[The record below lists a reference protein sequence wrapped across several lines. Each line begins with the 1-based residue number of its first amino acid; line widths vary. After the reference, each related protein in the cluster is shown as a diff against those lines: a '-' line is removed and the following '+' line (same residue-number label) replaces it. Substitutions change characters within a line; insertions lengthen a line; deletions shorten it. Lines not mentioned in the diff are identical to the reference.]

1 MATKK
6 AAGGYPRT
14 QTEMFGAP
22 PMPEV
27 VYPQRQPHMYGN
39 WMYDNNWVSGI
50 GTRSIGGD
58 FDDMYRASGNLEL
71 AGPPRPTI
79 EQRLAAESAE
89 RMARMD
95 ARFAESAAQRLAAEI
110 GPNDPGGYRSAYKNY
125 GDGLG
130 GPGKTGMVARDA
142 WFHPRTGRP
151 HGVLTRYPIEGSAGQ
166 YVHYPHDPN
175 RPLPGFMQPV
185 PDVPAVAAQQAV
197 DRLPAVLGGRDMIAG
212 PGMVPSGGGGGGMLD
227 APQGGALVPQGGA
240 LAAQGHGMTLNRPAL
255 PGGPIDM
262 GMVER
267 VYPVPATMQGGAP
280 AMVPPADGP
289 GVLARAGGVAARG
302 LGALGALGM
311 AADLFYTPQS
321 DIDILNS
328 AARQGRGRSQGADGP
343 QTQGYSAGP
352 VNSRGQGFTDPRL
365 IRAPAQ
371 PARPAPRPV
380 AYPAPAPVNYDNGG
394 VRTGPNV
401 GIDDETRM
409 AAMRA
414 LGIMP

>member
-1 MATKK
+1 MKAPIGTNWARTATARKST
-6 AAGGYPRT
+6 AGPRG
-14 QTEMFGAP
+14 QMEMFGPAP
-22 PMPEV
+22 VPDV
-27 VYPQRQPHMYGN
+27 VHPQRMGWMYGDPTF
-39 WMYDNNWVSGI
+39 DNTLDLPQPRTV
-50 GTRSIGGD
+50 GGLMS
-58 FDDMYRASGNLEL
+58 DMYRASGNMADD
-71 AGPPRPTI
+71 AGPYMRDGMATNLRNGQPF
-79 EQRLAAESAE
+79 
-89 RMARMD
+89 RM
-95 ARFAESAAQRLAAEI
+95 LY
-110 GPNDPGGYRSAYKNY
+110 PGGGTSGFVHIPVAP
-125 GDGLG
+125 
-130 GPGKTGMVARDA
+130 GP
-142 WFHPRTGRP
+142 
-151 HGVLTRYPIEGSAGQ
+151 
-166 YVHYPHDPN
+166 
-175 RPLPGFMQPV
+175 
-185 PDVPAVAAQQAV
+185 QAV
-197 DRLPAVLGGRDMIAG
+197 DQLPAVLGGRGMSAG
-212 PGMVPSGGGGGGMLD
+212 TGMPPTSGG
-227 APQGGALVPQGGA
+227 AGGALVTSQGSA
-240 LAAQGHGMTLNRPAL
+240 LATQGPGMTLNRPAL

-289 GVLARAGGVAARG
+289 GFLARAGGIAARG

-371 PARPAPRPV
+371 PMRPAPRPV
-380 AYPAPAPVNYDNGG
+380 VYPAPAPVNYDNGG

>member
-39 WMYDNNWVSGI
+39 PLFDNNVAEPVR
-50 GTRSIGGD
+50 TVGGSMN
-58 FDDMYRASGNLEL
+58 DMYRASGNMAAD
-71 AGPPRPTI
+71 AGPYMRDGMVTSLRNGQP
-79 EQRLAAESAE
+79 L
-89 RMARMD
+89 RM
-95 ARFAESAAQRLAAEI
+95 FY
-110 GPNDPGGYRSAYKNY
+110 PGG
-125 GDGLG
+125 GTG
-130 GPGKTGMVARDA
+130 G
-142 WFHPRTGRP
+142 F
-151 HGVLTRYPIEGSAGQ
+151 
-166 YVHYPHDPN
+166 VHIP
-175 RPLPGFMQPV
+175 
-185 PDVPAVAAQQAV
+185 VAAQQAV
-197 DRLPAVLGGRDMIAG
+197 DRLPAVLGGRDMVAG
-212 PGMVPSGGGGGGMLD
+212 PGMAPSGG
-227 APQGGALVPQGGA
+227 GGALVPQGGA
-240 LAAQGHGMTLNRPAL
+240 LAAQGPGMTLNRPAL
-255 PGGPIDM
+255 PGGAIDM

-267 VYPVPATMQGGAP
+267 VYPVPATMQGGVP

-289 GVLARAGGVAARG
+289 GFLARAGGVAARG

-371 PARPAPRPV
+371 PTRPAPRPV

-394 VRTGPNV
+394 VRIGPNA